1 MRHEA
6 VHHPLLFAEMAP
18 EGRVIV
24 IDNVLADLTP
34 DEARTLVLN
43 PAILGLVSEAHL
55 AGRCDSLESLAD
67 MAELLLDDDF
77 RDLAALADEALLAR
91 LPSYG

>member
-18 EGRVIV
+18 EGRVMV
-24 IDNVLADLTP
+24 IDSVLADLTP
-34 DEARTLVLN
+34 DEARTLVVN
-43 PAILGLVSEAHL
+43 PAILGLVAEAHL

-77 RDLAALADEALLAR
+77 QDLAALADEALVAR

>member
-1 MRHEA
+1 
-6 VHHPLLFAEMAP
+6 MAP
-18 EGRVIV
+18 EGRVMV
-24 IDNVLADLTP
+24 IDNVLADLTLE
-34 DEARTLVLN
+34 EARTLVVN
-43 PAILGLVSEAHL
+43 PAILGLVAEAHL

-77 RDLAALADEALLAR
+77 QDLAALVDEALLAR

>member
-1 MRHEA
+1 MRRET
-6 VHHPLLFAEMAP
+6 VHHPLLLAEMAP
-18 EGRVIV
+18 EGRVMLIN
-24 IDNVLADLTP
+24 NVLADMTP
-34 DEARTLVLN
+34 DEARTLVVN
-43 PAILGLVSEAHL
+43 PAVLGLVAEAHL

-77 RDLAALADEALLAR
+77 QDLAALADEALLAR